1 MRVRVEANEVAVSD
15 EELSAVDAAVNARA
29 GAWSRIAGARDLRLR
44 LVRTKNALLCVAA
57 VGLSGGGLVTSTA
70 ESSSPLAAM
79 VGALDEL
86 PGRFDRLESAR
97 RDSAARVLE
106 SADSHAVVREELRRL
121 LG

>member
-1 MRVRVEANEVAVSD
+1 MRVRVESNDVAVSD
-15 EELSAVDAAVNARA
+15 EELSAVDAAVTARA
-29 GAWSRIAGARDLRLR
+29 SAWSRIANVRDLRLR
-44 LVRTKNALLCVAA
+44 LVRTKSALLCVAA

-70 ESSSPLAAM
+70 ESSSPLDAM

-97 RDSAARVLE
+97 RESAA
-106 SADSHAVVREELRRL
+106 SSPTDAHAMVREELRRL